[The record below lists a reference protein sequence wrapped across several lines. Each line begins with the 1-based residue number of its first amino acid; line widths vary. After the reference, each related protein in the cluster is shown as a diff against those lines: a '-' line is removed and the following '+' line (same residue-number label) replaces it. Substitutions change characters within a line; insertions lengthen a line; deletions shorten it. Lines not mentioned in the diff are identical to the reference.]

1 MAGVKCGGV
10 AKSHKIR
17 YSWTMDDSW
26 YIQKGRKRLYL
37 CGTDSGFLEWAIE
50 GFKKDGPA
58 ILYTG
63 ERLEGQLLGCGA

>member
-17 YSWTMDDSW
+17 YSRTMDDSW

-50 GFKKDGPA
+50 GF
-58 ILYTG
+58 
-63 ERLEGQLLGCGA
+63 